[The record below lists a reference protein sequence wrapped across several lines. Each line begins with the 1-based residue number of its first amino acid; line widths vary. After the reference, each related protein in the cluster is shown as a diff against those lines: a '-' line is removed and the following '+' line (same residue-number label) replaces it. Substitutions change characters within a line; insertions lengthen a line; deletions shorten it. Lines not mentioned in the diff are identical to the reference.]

1 MNVYLEHSEEIML
14 LHLKG
19 ANTMISFIKLNNNFA
34 TYCNKLDLG
43 QFAYEN
49 CNFCRVFKH
58 VCCINEDRK
67 TSDAG

>member
-19 ANTMISFIKLNNNFA
+19 ANTMISFIKLNNIFA

-43 QFAYEN
+43 Q
-49 CNFCRVFKH
+49 
-58 VCCINEDRK
+58 VCL
-67 TSDAG
+67 